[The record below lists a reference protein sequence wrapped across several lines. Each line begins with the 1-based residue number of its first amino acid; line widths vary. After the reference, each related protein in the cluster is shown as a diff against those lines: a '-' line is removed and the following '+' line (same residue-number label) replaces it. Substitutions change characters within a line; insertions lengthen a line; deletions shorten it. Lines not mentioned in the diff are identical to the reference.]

1 LMLAF
6 HRNLLAGDTPAV
18 ALARA
23 QARTPVA
30 GFVCLGSG

>member
-1 LMLAF
+1 MLAF
-6 HRNLLAGDTPAV
+6 HRNLLDGDAPAA

-30 GFVCLGSG
+30 AFVCLGSG

>member
-1 LMLAF
+1 V
-6 HRNLLAGDTPAV
+6 AGAPPAA

-23 QARTPVA
+23 QAALGPGEGALA